1 MKKKCISVIVLLLII
16 IFLCYGETSNESL
29 AEQQEA
35 MPVMTDV
42 IVDDLKMTALCED
55 GSVWS
60 WDRDQEE
67 ASACK
72 IPNLNNIKKIMY
84 AGPAMY
90 ALSEDGYVYAWGS
103 NEWQQIS
110 TEEDA
115 DRNFEE
121 AEQVLGLNDIVDMDV
136 SVDFDSSRAK
146 IFAIDKSG
154 NFYAWGIYLY
164 WDEEQDFEPGFP
176 KKNAELVQGVSKVFA
191 GAGNY
196 HYFIREDGTV
206 FSIMDNS
213 IWESNHIND
222 FVFPQLPLELPD
234 LSIDASPLPLS
245 GISYVDLR
253 EGTKYGTTI
262 LYELGQEKDIKC
274 IDADDHTVFIARED
288 GTLWYWNS
296 KMIKYHD
303 CKDALA
309 DPESGQEDYRGY
321 WEKVDVKEVLG
332 ITDVNTQPPHIVDI
346 CAGSENVLFLTD
358 DGQVF
363 MSEYV
368 TSATEDVEYYNLES
382 TNPNRERTKIIE
394 DLPLKTISFQK
405 LEWEKVISINTDGNS
420 HFSAVDETGKYFYI
434 DTYAAKG
441 AGAECFEQKE
451 EKPEAE
457 ELDIEAFLDFDWT
470 TDQVLMWD
478 HTIEP
483 EDSAQGWEFSIA
495 DIDFDDRQE
504 MLISFPSNH
513 CGGNSLYIYKQENGN
528 VSSYADTIATP
539 ERCMLTGIDYKEIS
553 PYMDIDLLDAY
564 VNEDNEYR
572 YLSLDC
578 STFGGDFHG
587 GIYTVI
593 LYETVFEHGGEP
605 KEIARIE
612 YCGPEELE
620 ELYFL
625 GEKVYEKGKLRDM
638 IALYMDGYTEV
649 AVNYKTAEKTFARDV
664 VAINDEEKKQE
675 LDELYESLKKL
686 AGDL

>member
-1 MKKKCISVIVLLLII
+1 MKKKCISAIVLLLII
-16 IFLCYGETSNESL
+16 IFLCYGEASKESL

-35 MPVMTDV
+35 MPVITDV

-121 AEQVLGLNDIVDMDV
+121 AEQFLGLNDIVDMDV

-213 IWESNHIND
+213 IWESDHIND

-309 DPESGQEDYRGY
+309 DPESGQEDYRGC

-332 ITDVNTQPPHIVDI
+332 ITDVNTQLPHIVDI

-405 LEWEKVISINTDGNS
+405 LEWENIVSINTDGNG

-434 DTYAAKG
+434 DAYDAK
-441 AGAECFEQKE
+441 ETSTEYLFC
-451 EKPEAE
+451 
-457 ELDIEAFLDFDWT
+457 IEAMILS
-470 TDQVLMWD
+470 
-478 HTIEP
+478 IE
-483 EDSAQGWEFSIA
+483 
-495 DIDFDDRQE
+495 
-504 MLISFPSNH
+504 
-513 CGGNSLYIYKQENGN
+513 NSQLWAN
-528 VSSYADTIATP
+528 T
-539 ERCMLTGIDYKEIS
+539 
-553 PYMDIDLLDAY
+553 
-564 VNEDNEYR
+564 
-572 YLSLDC
+572 
-578 STFGGDFHG
+578 
-587 GIYTVI
+587 
-593 LYETVFEHGGEP
+593 P
-605 KEIARIE
+605 KEITIQNERHQGYKIIKDIE
-612 YCGPEELE
+612 KFDQDNFVEYS
-620 ELYFL
+620 
-625 GEKVYEKGKLRDM
+625 
-638 IALYMDGYTEV
+638 
-649 AVNYKTAEKTFARDV
+649 AVNYPQIEFANEEVSPKSDKK
-664 VAINDEEKKQE
+664 INQIFYEMAMLHYDEQLEQE
-675 LDELYESLKKL
+675 INAFYSCDYFIAFADEDYISIYFVESISSGMSSVTTYEDAVTISLKT
-686 AGDL
+686 GDKVSLEEFESIDTIMKKVDNYKGTIYTDWIFEVEEWENNKKEFIEQWKESEDSNYYGYYLYDGRVGILFNYYRTGRVRVGLEFQGIIEY